1 MLYSAMMLAF
11 TFCQLVGVLPT
22 AESTFRNHVLCI
34 LCFVYNFFDRYALAT
49 TLSRCIHI
57 NCADPLRNTLC
68 TVSGNTFKTAIQTV
82 SFSSNSELI
91 FKKSNF
97 FLHVFSGYFDS
108 ADPLRHSKTSPDP
121 CKLLEW
127 PSAVRTGNLL
137 RRPPRSRWKQIL
149 LRGRLQRRSRRSL
162 RPQAALLGFSRRK
175 MRLALQQGWP
185 RHRRHQLQSTMELC
199 KVYRSWRPT

>member
-1 MLYSAMMLAF
+1 MRIHALTPPCAF
-11 TFCQLVGVLPT
+11 THAFIQVPPTFCQLVGVLPT

-34 LCFVYNFFDRYALAT
+34 LCFCVQFFVCYALAT

-68 TVSGNTFKTAIQTV
+68 TVPGNTFKTAIQTV

-137 RRPPRSRWKQIL
+137 RRPPRSRWKIL

-162 RPQAALLGFSRRK
+162 RIQAALIGFSR
-175 MRLALQQGWP
+175 
-185 RHRRHQLQSTMELC
+185 
-199 KVYRSWRPT
+199 